1 PLSQLERSRPY
12 AADQGA
18 SAFLIKILN
27 FTSLG
32 FWHFVHNVDSEGTV
46 LEHEKQ
52 IGSLGLFSGFI
63 IGNNAEFIY
72 AKDGSG
78 GEGVDRDS
86 GGSDSPQ
93 DSRK

>member
-1 PLSQLERSRPY
+1 MVPPF
-12 AADQGA
+12 A
-18 SAFLIKILN
+18 KILK

-52 IGSLGLFSGFI
+52 IDSLGIFSGFI
-63 IGNNAEFIY
+63 IGNNVEFIY
-72 AKDGSG
+72 AEDGSG

-86 GGSDSPQ
+86 RGSDSLE
-93 DSRK
+93 DSCK